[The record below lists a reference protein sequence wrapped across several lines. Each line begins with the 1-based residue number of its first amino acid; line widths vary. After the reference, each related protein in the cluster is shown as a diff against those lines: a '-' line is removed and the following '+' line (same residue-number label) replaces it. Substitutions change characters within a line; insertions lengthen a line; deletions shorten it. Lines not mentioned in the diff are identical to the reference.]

1 MRSFPNW
8 FRGRFRSVCEVF
20 ADKRFYE
27 DQGSGEAVHAE
38 SDSLRRSKTRYKD
51 TLSLILPELR
61 APEGLRFA
69 DVGGGHLAWFV
80 APLFTEAVAFDLS
93 GLYENEARALGVETL
108 VWDLTAG
115 DAPHDPESFD
125 VVSFCEV
132 LEHLPPPPFPYLGRV
147 ARLLKPG
154 GILLFSVPNMAGI
167 AKRVKFLFGRSPLKL
182 GLHHWKH
189 VGHPHHIREYT
200 VREVRFM
207 LDQVGFDI
215 EILRTADHG
224 VHPWRRLTTQLH
236 RITRGWG
243 RTIMVRA
250 RKR

>member
-1 MRSFPNW
+1 MGSFSKW
-8 FRGRFRSVCEVF
+8 FRERFRSIHDLF
-20 ADKRFYE
+20 AGKRFAQDAGGRQE
-27 DQGSGEAVHAE
+27 HDEAP
-38 SDSLRRSKTRYKD
+38 SLRHSKSRYKD

-61 APEGLRFA
+61 APAGLRYA

-80 APLFTEAVAFDLS
+80 ASLFPDAVAFDLG
-93 GLYENEARALGVETL
+93 GLFAEEARALGVETL
-108 VWDLTAG
+108 IWDVTAG
-115 DAPHDPESFD
+115 DAPFEPESFD
-125 VVSFCEV
+125 IVSFCEV
-132 LEHLPPPPFPYLGRV
+132 LEHLPPPPFPYLDRV
-147 ARLLKPG
+147 SRLLKPG

-182 GLHHWKH
+182 GLHHWDH

-224 VHPWRRLTTQLH
+224 IHPWRRLTTLLH
-236 RITRGWG
+236 RVTRGWG
-243 RTIMVRA
+243 RTILVRA
-250 RKR
+250 KKR